1 MSMRRKFLISA
12 VLGFGLLGTGA
23 VQAQDAPPPPPAGQ
37 GAGDSGAQVQIHKA
51 EPQVTII
58 QDQPN
63 VQIEQLG
70 EPSIQVTTVPT
81 VAGLP
86 PEMMLNWTVKS
97 TEGEELGEVRDLLMA
112 PDGSRLD
119 SAIVTRS
126 TFLGLGEELVQVP
139 WQDVRVNRDAEEL
152 ALSMPQDRFK
162 DLPEFKYP
170 QNVNAVV
177 GPQKQ

>member
-1 MSMRRKFLISA
+1 MTRSNRISGRKPERITAGDMSMRRKFLISA

-37 GAGDSGAQVQIHKA
+37 GAGDSGAQV
-51 EPQVTII
+51 E
-58 QDQPN
+58 QP
-63 VQIEQLG
+63 G